1 MANYILISH
10 EQVAESYPQ
19 YLHTVQLPNGYH
31 ILSVSA
37 MRFLADADVLIR
49 SEAQIRAMR
58 NESETT
64 AEPSLAENGNE
75 NESGTTAEPP
85 LAENENDNENE
96 NQNEE

>member
-37 MRFLADADVLIR
+37 MRFLAGADVLIR

-58 NESETT
+58 NENETT
-64 AEPSLAENGNE
+64 AEPSLAENE
-75 NESGTTAEPP
+75 NG
-85 LAENENDNENE
+85 NENDNEE
-96 NQNEE
+96 